1 MKNYVKNALIGFMI
15 GLLLIPITF
24 VELYYAGGIEMYLKE
39 VVNFENYMCI
49 SVIVPI
55 YSTLI
60 GLALTAFVNI
70 VSTLKDKE
78 WNLKSSIRVSFRLI
92 IALLAAVLAVYL
104 VSQLFINK
112 VSESVQALINANSII
127 SMFSI
132 LTVHAIEEGKEIRKI
147 NKKLKENK

>member
-1 MKNYVKNALIGFMI
+1 MKNYVKNALIGFMV

-49 SVIVPI
+49 SVIVLI

>member
-1 MKNYVKNALIGFMI
+1 MKKYVKNALIGFVV

-24 VELYYAGGIEMYLKE
+24 VELYYAGGVEMYLKE
-39 VVNFENYMCI
+39 VVTFENYMYI

-60 GLALTAFVNI
+60 GIALTAFVNI
-70 VSTLKDKE
+70 ASTLKDKE

>member
-1 MKNYVKNALIGFMI
+1 MKNYVKNALIGFMV

-49 SVIVPI
+49 SIIIPT

-60 GLALTAFVNI
+60 GIALTAFVNI
-70 VSTLKDKE
+70 ASTLKDKE
-78 WNLKSSIRVSFRLI
+78 WNLKSSIRVSFKLL
-92 IALLAAVLAVYL
+92 IALLAAILAVYL

-112 VSESVQALINANSII
+112 VSESIQALINANSII

>member
-1 MKNYVKNALIGFMI
+1 MKNYVKNALIGFMV

-55 YSTLI
+55 YSALI

-132 LTVHAIEEGKEIRKI
+132 LTVHAIEEGREIRKI

>member
-1 MKNYVKNALIGFMI
+1 MKNYVKNALIGFVV

-24 VELYYAGGIEMYLKE
+24 VELYYAGGGEMYLKE
-39 VVNFENYMCI
+39 VVTFENYMCI

-55 YSTLI
+55 YSALI

-70 VSTLKDKE
+70 ASTLKDKE
-78 WNLKSSIRVSFRLI
+78 WNLKSSIRVSFKLL
-92 IALLAAVLAVYL
+92 IALLAAILAVYL

-112 VSESVQALINANSII
+112 VSESIQALINANSII

>member
-1 MKNYVKNALIGFMI
+1 MKNYVKNALIGFMV
-15 GLLLIPITF
+15 GLFLIPFKF

-55 YSTLI
+55 YSALI

-78 WNLKSSIRVSFRLI
+78 WNLKSSKRVSFRLI

>member
-1 MKNYVKNALIGFMI
+1 MKNYVKNALIGFMV

-60 GLALTAFVNI
+60 GIALTAFVNI
-70 VSTLKDKE
+70 ASTLKDKE
-78 WNLKSSIRVSFRLI
+78 WNLKSSIRVSFKLL
-92 IALLAAVLAVYL
+92 IALLAAILAVYL

-112 VSESVQALINANSII
+112 VSEAVQALINANSIM

-132 LTVHAIEEGKEIRKI
+132 LTVHAIEEGREIRKI

>member
-1 MKNYVKNALIGFMI
+1 MKNYVKNALIGFMV

-49 SVIVPI
+49 SVIVLI

-78 WNLKSSIRVSFRLI
+78 WNLKSSIRVAFRLI

>member
-1 MKNYVKNALIGFMI
+1 MKNYVKNALIGFMV

-55 YSTLI
+55 YSALI

>member
-1 MKNYVKNALIGFMI
+1 MKNYVKNALIGFVV

-24 VELYYAGGIEMYLKE
+24 VELYYAGGVEMYLKE
-39 VVNFENYMCI
+39 VVTFENYMCI

-55 YSTLI
+55 YSALI

-147 NKKLKENK
+147 NKKLKGNK

>member
-1 MKNYVKNALIGFMI
+1 MKNYVKNALIGFMV

-24 VELYYAGGIEMYLKE
+24 VELYYAGGVEMYLKE
-39 VVNFENYMCI
+39 VVTFENYMYI

-60 GLALTAFVNI
+60 GIALTAFVNI
-70 VSTLKDKE
+70 ASTLKDKE

-112 VSESVQALINANSII
+112 VSESIQALINANSII